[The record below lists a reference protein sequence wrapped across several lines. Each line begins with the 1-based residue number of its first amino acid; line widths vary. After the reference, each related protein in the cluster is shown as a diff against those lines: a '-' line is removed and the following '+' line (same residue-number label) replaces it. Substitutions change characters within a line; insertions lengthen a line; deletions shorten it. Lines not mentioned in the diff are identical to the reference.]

1 MNKARDPFFQ
11 KENRTL
17 LNQDSKK
24 TFRFRTMSTENQ
36 KNLKIALKAARA
48 GAKVIAENFGKVQN
62 SRVKGNAKGLV
73 TSTDLKAEKAI
84 LEILKNES
92 DYGILSEESGATVKS
107 GELKWVVDPLDGT
120 NNFARSLPFFAVS
133 VALMKGNETL
143 VGVIIDVPG
152 QKEFY
157 ALKGEGTFLN
167 GNKITLPEFEK
178 DYIPM
183 LFLNH
188 GYAETDRD
196 KFKKLAHLLA
206 SDFNT
211 LKLGTTALELCYIA
225 EGAVDGFICS
235 GDEVWD
241 FAAGIVIVEEA
252 GYVFTDWQGNPW
264 DGKNHHL
271 LICRKEIHAQLVEK
285 IKVLQDL

>member
-1 MNKARDPFFQ
+1 MTSLDSD
-11 KENRTL
+11 
-17 LNQDSKK
+17 LN
-24 TFRFRTMSTENQ
+24 
-36 KNLKIALKAARA
+36 IALKAARA
-48 GAKVIAENFGKVQN
+48 GAKVIAESFGNIQN

-73 TSTDLKAEKAI
+73 TSTDLEAEKAI

-133 VALMKGNETL
+133 VALMKGNESL
-143 VGVIIDVPG
+143 VGVIIDVIQ

-157 ALKGEGTFLN
+157 AVKGEGAYLN
-167 GNKITLPEFEK
+167 GTKIELPEFDS

-188 GYAETDRD
+188 GYPETDRD
-196 KFKKLAHLLA
+196 KFKKLVKLLA
-206 SDFNT
+206 SDFNI

-235 GDEVWD
+235 GDELWD
-241 FAAGIVIVEEA
+241 FAAGIVIVQEA
-252 GYVFTDWQGNPW
+252 GFIFTDWKGNPW

-271 LICRKEIHAQLVEK
+271 LICRKEIHAKLVET
-285 IKVLQDL
+285 IRLLQ